1 MRYLVTGGAGFIGS
15 NIVNLLVKTNHEV
28 IVIDNLERGNFSRIE
43 KLSSKILFKKI
54 DIRNFDELNREI
66 KDIDGIFHEAALTVV
81 SESFLKH
88 DEYYEVNVNGTQN
101 IFEIAKKLGVKV
113 VFASSSSIYGDVK
126 QIPINENFEQKPI
139 NPYGKTK
146 AEKEKLAIEFWDKG
160 VDIVGLRYFNVYGK
174 GQNSAYSGVITR
186 FMERIQNNLPPII
199 HGSGNQ
205 IRDFISVE
213 DVAKANIISMESKIS
228 KDFFNIGTGKSTSI
242 LELAKMMIEISEK
255 NLEPIFDQELPG
267 DINESLADTNHCKEM
282 LNWKYEIKLEK
293 GLRKLLSK
301 D

>member
-146 AEKEKLAIEFWDKG
+146 VDKEKLAIEFWDRG
-160 VDIVGLRYFNVYGK
+160 VDIIGLRYFNVYGK

-242 LELAKMMIEISEK
+242 LELAKMMIEISKK

-267 DINESLADTNHCKEM
+267 DINESLADTNHCKKM
-282 LNWKYEIKLEK
+282 LNWKYEVKLEK
-293 GLRKLLSK
+293 GLRKLMSK